1 MSSHLQGFAFMTCL
15 LSMAL
20 PLLPLGTAG
29 VSAQA
34 IGSSTP
40 QPLMELALKIPGAGR
55 LASKAAESISNPK
68 ESKRKQ
74 QEQQQQQEEQEQAR
88 QQEEL
93 EQLQLQ
99 QQLEEQLAQEAAVA
113 ATGNI
118 LAAAEELQQGAAAA
132 AADADDGAVGEA
144 VANAVT
150 STQLQ
155 QLEQELS
162 EYTEEEVPV
171 QTLQERASDAM
182 KYLTSSGTGKGISIA
197 AGIFLGA
204 TFAIALYRSY
214 QKFSSP
220 RAQRKR
226 VVSLTTTTAYPQL
239 WQPVQRR
246 GQQQQ

>member
-1 MSSHLQGFAFMTCL
+1 MSHRAL
-15 LSMAL
+15 LNDLAGVHS
-20 PLLPLGTAG
+20 PLLPLGIAG
-29 VSAQA
+29 APVQA
-34 IGSSTP
+34 AGSSSP
-40 QPLMELALKIPGAGR
+40 QPLMDLALKIPGAGR

-99 QQLEEQLAQEAAVA
+99 QQQEEQLAQEAAAA

-118 LAAAEELQQGAAAA
+118 LAAAEELQQATAAAA
-132 AADADDGAVGEA
+132 AATADAAVLEA
-144 VANAVT
+144 VQTAVT
-150 STQLQ
+150 SSQLQ

-162 EYTEEEVPV
+162 EYTEEEVPA
-171 QTLQERASDAM
+171 QTLQERASDAV
-182 KYLTSSGTGKGISIA
+182 KFLTSSGMGKGISIA
-197 AGIFLGA
+197 AGLFLGA
-204 TFAIALYRSY
+204 TFVIALYRSY

-226 VVSLTTTTAYPQL
+226 VVS
-239 WQPVQRR
+239 
-246 GQQQQ
+246 